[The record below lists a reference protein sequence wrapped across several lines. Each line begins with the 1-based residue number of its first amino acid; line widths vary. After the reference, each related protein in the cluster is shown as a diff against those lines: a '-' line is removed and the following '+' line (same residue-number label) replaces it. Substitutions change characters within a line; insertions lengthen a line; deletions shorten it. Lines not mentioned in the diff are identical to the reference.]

1 MSEDLAEATPPHS
14 SDLNEVSGTS
24 FSFLIKVLSS
34 LLVGSIFYFG
44 LKITPRLDEMAWST
58 LGFVAVVVLVILFFQ
73 LSIWFSK
80 THINQTHIYQT
91 WMFHKRVEIQKIAQ
105 CKLIYVPF
113 FSWIVTPRL
122 VVRVG
127 MANFFVFYAADPRVL
142 EQFLALVYQKSTTI

>member
-1 MSEDLAEATPPHS
+1 MSEDLVEAMPPLS

-24 FSFLIKVLSS
+24 FSFLIKFLSS

-44 LKITPRLDEMAWST
+44 LKITSRLDEMSWST
-58 LGFVAVVVLVILFFQ
+58 LGFVAVVVLVIVFFQ

-91 WMFHKRVEIQKIAQ
+91 WMFHKRVEIKKIAQ

-127 MANFFVFYAADPRVL
+127 MANFFVFYAADPCVL
-142 EQFLALVYQKSTTI
+142 EKFLALVYQKSTTI

>member
-14 SDLNEVSGTS
+14 NDLHEVSGTS
-24 FSFLIKVLSS
+24 FSPIIKLLST

-44 LKITPRLDEMAWST
+44 LKISPRLDEMSWST
-58 LGFVAVVVLVILFFQ
+58 LGFVAVVVLVIVFFQ

-91 WMFHKRVEIQKIAQ
+91 WMFHKRVEINKIAQ

-113 FSWIVTPRL
+113 FSWIITPRL

-127 MANFFVFYAADPRVL
+127 MANFFVFYASSPKVL
-142 EQFLALVYQKSTTI
+142 DQFLTLVYKKSTSI

>member
-1 MSEDLAEATPPHS
+1 MSEDLAAAAPPHS
-14 SDLNEVSGTS
+14 NDLNEVSGTS
-24 FSFLIKVLSS
+24 FSFLIKLLSS
-34 LLVGSIFYFG
+34 LLVGSIFHFG
-44 LKITPRLDEMAWST
+44 LKISPMLDEMSWST
-58 LGFVAVVVLVILFFQ
+58 LGFVAVVVLVIVFFQ

-127 MANFFVFYAADPRVL
+127 MANFFVFYAADGRVL
-142 EQFLALVYQKSTTI
+142 EKFLALVYQKSTTI

>member
-1 MSEDLAEATPPHS
+1 MSL
-14 SDLNEVSGTS
+14 
-24 FSFLIKVLSS
+24 
-34 LLVGSIFYFG
+34 
-44 LKITPRLDEMAWST
+44 ST
-58 LGFVAVVVLVILFFQ
+58 LGFVAVVVLVIVFFQ

-105 CKLIYVPF
+105 CKLIYLPF

-127 MANFFVFYAADPRVL
+127 MANFFVFYAADARVL
-142 EQFLALVYQKSTTI
+142 EKFLALVYQKSTTI

>member
-1 MSEDLAEATPPHS
+1 MSEDLAAAAPPHS
-14 SDLNEVSGTS
+14 NELNEVSGTS
-24 FSFLIKVLSS
+24 FSFLIKLLSS

-44 LKITPRLDEMAWST
+44 LKISPMLDEMSWST
-58 LGFVAVVVLVILFFQ
+58 LGFVAVVVLVIVFFQ

-91 WMFHKRVEIQKIAQ
+91 WMFQKRVEIQKIAQ
-105 CKLIYVPF
+105 CKLIYLPF

-127 MANFFVFYAADPRVL
+127 MANFFVFYAADARVL
-142 EQFLALVYQKSTTI
+142 EKFLALVYQKSTTI

>member
-1 MSEDLAEATPPHS
+1 MSEDLAEATLTHS
-14 SDLNEVSGTS
+14 NDLNEVSGTS
-24 FSFLIKVLSS
+24 FSLMIKLLSS
-34 LLVGSIFYFG
+34 LMVGSIFYFG
-44 LKITPRLDEMAWST
+44 LKITPKLDEMSWST
-58 LGFVAVVVLVILFFQ
+58 LGFVAVVVLVIVFFQ

-91 WMFHKRVEIQKIAQ
+91 WMFHKTVEIKKIAQ

-127 MANFFVFYAADPRVL
+127 MANFFVFYAADTRVL
-142 EQFLALVYQKSTTI
+142 EKFLALVYQKSITI